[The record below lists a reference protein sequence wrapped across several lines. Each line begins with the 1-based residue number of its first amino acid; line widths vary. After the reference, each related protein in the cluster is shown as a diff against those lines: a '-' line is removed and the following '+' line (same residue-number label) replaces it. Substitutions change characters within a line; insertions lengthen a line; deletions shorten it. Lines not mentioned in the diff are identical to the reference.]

1 MEDGCLDGR
10 SAERA
15 EKLKRYP
22 YLSVNYLA
30 KIESIPEVVK
40 VLKDIVSFILYAT
53 KERKNDVSDFNALK
67 DVFISGRKVGKIPTG
82 ASDVT
87 DLDVVGD
94 FNIADDAGTVYLY
107 ALVNV
112 GGTATWRRV
121 AMSSW

>member
-1 MEDGCLDGR
+1 MEDGQLDGR
-10 SAERA
+10 ATERT
-15 EKLKRYP
+15 EELKRYP
-22 YLSVNYLA
+22 YLSVNYLS
-30 KIESIPEVVK
+30 KIQSVPEIVK
-40 VLKDIVSFILYAT
+40 VLKDVVSFILYVT

-67 DVFISGRKVGKIPTG
+67 DVFISGRKVGKIPSG

-94 FNIADDAGTVYLY
+94 FNIADDTGTVYLY

-121 AMSSW
+121 AMSAW